1 MRSTNISC
9 NHFLAI
15 AAVFL
20 ASFMIHSNLS
30 LCLAADKPLA
40 ADLVSDGQKI
50 NLDSRRYQGLF
61 KELRLRYNFN
71 KKELERLFAG
81 VTVKKRVLER
91 MDAQYEALPYYRYYP
106 IFITESR
113 IRKGRE
119 KLAEHEQLLD
129 KIEKE
134 YGVEKEIIVAI
145 WGIES
150 HYGDHEGNLQLFRTL
165 NTLFDGYPRRR
176 IFYRKQLISFLLLCR
191 ENNVVPHSVKGSYGG
206 AFGQP
211 QLIPTS
217 FREYARDFDGDG
229 KRDVWQ
235 SVPDILA
242 SIANYLHNFHWVYD
256 APIYH
261 DIGSELKSKELK
273 KAYSQGRKG
282 KVSRKQIMTAQ
293 GISIPPSPDQKKLTI
308 IGLEQK
314 NGDRRYLAGY
324 PNFQAIT
331 AWNHSNHY
339 AMAVSELAE
348 KF

>member
-1 MRSTNISC
+1 MRSTGNPC
-9 NHFLAI
+9 NHFLVL
-15 AAVFL
+15 AAVL
-20 ASFMIHSNLS
+20 LPLFMVHLPP
-30 LCLAADKPLA
+30 CLAADKPLA
-40 ADLVSDGQKI
+40 ADLVADGQKI
-50 NLDSRRYQGLF
+50 NLDTRRYQGLF

-71 KKELERLFAG
+71 EKELERLFTG
-81 VTVKKRVLER
+81 VTIKKRVLER

-113 IRKGRE
+113 IEKGRE
-119 KLAEHEQLLD
+119 KLAEHEQLLNE
-129 KIEKE
+129 IEKK
-134 YGVEKEIIVAI
+134 YGVEKKIIVAI

-150 HYGDHEGNLQLFRTL
+150 HYGDHEGSLQLFRTL
-165 NTLFDGYPRRR
+165 NTLFDAYPRRR
-176 IFYRKQLISFLLLCR
+176 NFYRKQLISFLLLCR
-191 ENNVVPHSVKGSYGG
+191 ENDVDPHSVKGSYGG

-211 QLIPTS
+211 QFIPSS

-229 KRDVWQ
+229 KRDVWR
-235 SVPDILA
+235 SIPDILA
-242 SIANYLHNFHWVYD
+242 SIANYLHCFHWVYN

-261 DIGSELKSKELK
+261 DISSELQSRELQ

-339 AMAVSELAE
+339 AMAVAELAE